1 MKDNIYGI
9 EVEPEY
15 VSFAG
20 WVKDD
25 IEVYMNHEGEL
36 RTPSMVLFNK
46 DNAIDVGIVVM
57 DYMEMELE
65 NENVVAPTE
74 NRNKITYFPYKYEN
88 QLFDE
93 EDIVAFIL
101 KKVINDIKKREDIDF
116 NKVVISY
123 PAYYSAKQVER
134 IRTSGVLAELNVCSL
149 IPDSV
154 ALLHSNKDLVNVLEG
169 KEAIVSILQENHI
182 STSIV
187 KIQNGNVELCCAA
200 GTSSIGGWQ
209 WNGYM
214 LNYIVNLLCNEY
226 GVPKSEIYDDQDMMF
241 LIRHKAEVTLKSL
254 VESDKSR
261 LCVRLF
267 TGKNIN
273 IEIERA
279 EFERN
284 TKPLTNQVINF
295 IQDMVGQAYCNRK
308 IKHNRI
314 NSIIFAGDYE
324 HWIREEIKTKIDADI
339 CVCALKSDIV
349 KGTVMYGEILKQ
361 RIEKLD
367 MAMNG
372 KFDYIN
378 L

>member
-1 MKDNIYGI
+1 
-9 EVEPEY
+9 
-15 VSFAG
+15 
-20 WVKDD
+20 
-25 IEVYMNHEGEL
+25 
-36 RTPSMVLFNK
+36 
-46 DNAIDVGIVVM
+46 
-57 DYMEMELE
+57 MEMEPE

-93 EDIVAFIL
+93 EDIVAFIF

-134 IRTSGVLAELNVCSL
+134 IRTSGMLAEVNVCSL

-154 ALLHSNKDLVNVLEG
+154 ALIHANKDFVNAFEG
-169 KEAIVSILQENHI
+169 KEAIVVILQENHI

-187 KIQNGNVELCCAA
+187 KIQNGDVELCCAA

-214 LNYIVNLLCNEY
+214 LNYIVNLICSEY
-226 GVPKSEIYDDQDMMF
+226 SVSKSEIYDDQDMMF
-241 LIRHKAEVTLKSL
+241 FHKAEETLKSL

-261 LCVRLF
+261 LRVRLF

-324 HWIREEIKTKIDADI
+324 YWIKGFLAAKKWQKGLYNNLS
-339 CVCALKSDIV
+339 LK
-349 KGTVMYGEILKQ
+349 E
-361 RIEKLD
+361 EKLLLE
-367 MAMNG
+367 A
-372 KFDYIN
+372 I
-378 L
+378 LLCSEL